1 MLANHNPANEAAGKS
16 LEAWVPK
23 ILTTLRAAWTDY
35 VSGLPGNQSAPS
47 FRAWLSLLHAAA
59 TTPALLPKLLAE
71 LIILPDGHTTA
82 VSVTLLIDA
91 FELMRQAATIESD
104 KLTSVDW
111 QNIIEIENRILR
123 AATGFTPTQKAH
135 PDTGT
140 LSRRALYL
148 QIVAELGNKIKADLD
163 QNELL
168 HHAAALIQQDLDYDY
183 VNIFILNPE
192 RQELTLRFATWKSQQ
207 PSAENF
213 LSIDLG
219 QGIVGLVAA
228 KGQPILV
235 KDVSQH
241 PDYIPHPALMSVK
254 SQLAVPL
261 RAPTALL
268 GVLDVE
274 SDRPEAFSR
283 DDQNILSVLGN
294 FLGVALENLRLRK
307 AHKRFT
313 KEQTFIYDALVS
325 LGTSSNVEKVL
336 RAMSEKITLA
346 MGTGAC
352 TICRLDHSAN
362 TVTALAEYVAQK
374 PNNPDR
380 TWRTLQTPSP
390 IDSDPIAG
398 QLLKVARPTISRAP
412 SGEAHS
418 DKSPVWHTSATQTA
432 DSTASWNVVLSIP
445 IEIDKQISGMIE
457 IYDEDPTRTFSVEDI
472 QFGRILAHQTAMA
485 LEQARLFDETVNRL
499 NEVSMLYTM
508 AQKIAASLDLDEVLN
523 TIVVSLREVIGC
535 RACCIFLL
543 DEDDGQLQI
552 RAASG
557 LKPQWRQMAK
567 LQLGEGAAGRAA
579 AENRTVYI
587 PDASKDADFV
597 RFDDQVKSLMVVPLL
612 AHGRVIGAVNVDD
625 DVTNAFGPAQE
636 RLLTIAATQAGIS
649 IENARLF
656 TEISTEQKQMQ
667 AVIQH
672 MADGILLIDHKG
684 SIVTCNSTLA
694 GMLDLDSKQI
704 IGQNVDVPN
713 LAPNLARVTESNTQQ
728 KLRTG
733 VLTQEVTT
741 EGSNPRT
748 LQIFTTSLI
757 DDNKQPAGEVRVVHD
772 ITREKELEHLK
783 DEFFSTI
790 SHELRTPLF
799 SIQGFAQ
806 ILQEDPPIDRETQ
819 KDFLQTIQR
828 QAIQL
833 GDLVN
838 NLLDISKLDEG
849 KMVLDRQPVSL
860 VEIIHQTVLKLQG
873 YAHQQQVKIVPELS
887 VPIPNLIGDKQRLE
901 QVLTNLIGNAIKF
914 SPAGEIVTVAAS
926 LDSEDIIVAVKDNG
940 VGIPA
945 EALKDIFSRYYQAS
959 PRAEE
964 STTGTGLGLHIAK
977 QIIASHG
984 GRIWAESEV
993 GRGSTFYFSLPRSG
1007 QTKKEPQ

>member
-1 MLANHNPANEAAGKS
+1 MLTNRNLANEAAGKS

-23 ILTTLRAAWTDY
+23 ILTTLRAAWADY
-35 VSGLPGNQSAPS
+35 VSELPDNQPAPS
-47 FRAWLSLLHAAA
+47 FSAWLSLLHAAA

-71 LIILPDGHTTA
+71 LIILPDGRTTA
-82 VSVTLLIDA
+82 VNVTLLIDA
-91 FELMRQAATIESD
+91 FELTRRAANAEAE
-104 KLTSVDW
+104 KLTSIDW
-111 QNIIEIENRILR
+111 QNILEIENRILR
-123 AATGFTPTQKAH
+123 ATATFTPTQQAH

-148 QIVAELGNKIKADLD
+148 QIVAEIDNKIKADLD

-168 HHAAALIQQDLDYDY
+168 SHAAALIQQDLDYDY
-183 VNIFILNPE
+183 VNIFIVNPD
-192 RQELTLRFATWKSQQ
+192 RQGLTLRFATWKSQQ

-213 LSIDLG
+213 LSIELE

-228 KGQPILV
+228 TGQPILV
-235 KDVSQH
+235 KDVSKH
-241 PDYIPHPALMSVK
+241 PDFVPHPALMSVK

-261 RAPTALL
+261 QTPTALL

-274 SDRPEAFSR
+274 SDRLEAFSR

-294 FLGVALENLRLRK
+294 FLGAALENIRLRK

-313 KEQTFIYDALVS
+313 KEQTLIYDALVS
-325 LGTSSNVEKVL
+325 LGASSNVEKVL
-336 RAMSEKITLA
+336 KTMSEKITLA

-352 TICRLDHSAN
+352 TICQFDHNAN
-362 TVTALAEYVAQK
+362 TVTALAEYVAQT
-374 PNNPDR
+374 PDNPDH
-380 TWRTLQTPSP
+380 TWRTLQTPNS

-418 DKSPVWHTSATQTA
+418 DKSPIWRTSATHPA
-432 DSTASWNVVLSIP
+432 DSTAQWNVVLSIP
-445 IEIDKQISGMIE
+445 IEIDRKISGMIE
-457 IYDEDPTRTFSVEDI
+457 IYDQDRNRTFSVEDI

-485 LEQARLFDETVNRL
+485 LEQARLFDETLSRL

-508 AQKIAASLDLDEVLN
+508 AQKIASSLDLDEVLN
-523 TIVVSLREVIGC
+523 TIVASLREVIGC

-543 DEDDGQLQI
+543 DENDGQLEI

-567 LQLGEGAAGRAA
+567 LRLGEGAAGRAA

-587 PDASKDADFV
+587 SDTAKDADFV

-612 AHGRVIGAVNVDD
+612 AHGKVIGTINVDD
-625 DVTNAFGPAQE
+625 DVTNAFGTAQE

-656 TEISTEQKQMQ
+656 TKISTEQKQMQ

-672 MADGILLIDHKG
+672 MADGLLLIDHRG

-694 GMLDLDSKQI
+694 TMLDLDTEQI
-704 IGQNVDVPN
+704 IGQNVDAPDLASN
-713 LAPNLARVTESNTQQ
+713 LAKITESTTQQ

-741 EGSNPRT
+741 EGSNSRT
-748 LQIFTTSLI
+748 LQVFTTNLI
-757 DDNKQPAGEVRVVHD
+757 DDNKQPVGEVRVVHD

-828 QAIQL
+828 QATQL

-860 VEIIHQTVLKLQG
+860 VEIVHQTVLKLQG

-887 VPIPNLIGDKQRLE
+887 VPIPTLVGDRQRLE

-926 LDSEDIIVAVKDNG
+926 LDPENIIVAVKDNG

-945 EALKDIFSRYYQAS
+945 GALKDIFSRYYQAS
-959 PRAEE
+959 PHAEQ
-964 STTGTGLGLHIAK
+964 STMGTGLGLNIAK
-977 QIIASHG
+977 QIIEGHG
-984 GRIWAESEV
+984 GHVWAESEV
-993 GRGSTFYFSLPRSG
+993 GKGSTFHFSLPRSD
-1007 QTKKEPQ
+1007 